1 MTFTI
6 PIWLLYTAGGFAA
19 LVALAFMCLGAFIFV
34 GLVTRD
40 NRFGPWQ

>member
-6 PIWLLYTAGGFAA
+6 PLWLLYTGGFAA

-34 GLVTRD
+34 GLVIGG
-40 NRFGPWQ
+40 NEPW